1 MRHPLVQ
8 KIILA
13 YEKNQKSARANA
25 RADVQAKIRRQRG
38 SEMIAIHTQNRSGIR
53 FSRTLLEK
61 IKKTIRT
68 AVEAEYPN
76 HTFELNIFFCDD
88 ETIRSYNR
96 EYRGVDRATD
106 VLSFP
111 MFDFGTPELPAA
123 AGRHRPFR
131 AARTGCRQR
140 NTGTR
145 SSGRCAFS
153 PRTPRCI

>member
-1 MRHPLVQ
+1 
-8 KIILA
+8 
-13 YEKNQKSARANA
+13 
-25 RADVQAKIRRQRG
+25 
-38 SEMIAIHTQNRSGIR
+38 MIAIHTQNRSGIR

-106 VLSFP
+106 VLTFP
-111 MFDFGTPELPAA
+111 MFDFGTPELPALLGDIVLSVPRAQAQAEEYGHSFEREMCFLA
-123 AGRHRPFR
+123 AHAALHLIGYDHENEDER
-131 AARTGCRQR
+131 AQMETRQR
-140 NTGTR
+140 EVLSALGIER
-145 SSGRCAFS
+145 
-153 PRTPRCI
+153 

>member
-1 MRHPLVQ
+1 
-8 KIILA
+8 
-13 YEKNQKSARANA
+13 
-25 RADVQAKIRRQRG
+25 
-38 SEMIAIHTQNRSGIR
+38 MIAIHTQNRSGIR

-111 MFDFGTPELPAA
+111 MFDFGTPELPALLGDIVLSVPRAQAQAEEYGHSFEREMCFLA
-123 AGRHRPFR
+123 AHAALHLIGYDHENEDER
-131 AARTGCRQR
+131 AQMETRQR
-140 NTGTR
+140 EVLSALGIER
-145 SSGRCAFS
+145 
-153 PRTPRCI
+153 

>member
-1 MRHPLVQ
+1 
-8 KIILA
+8 
-13 YEKNQKSARANA
+13 
-25 RADVQAKIRRQRG
+25 
-38 SEMIAIHTQNRSGIR
+38 MIAIHTQNRSGIR

-61 IKKTIRT
+61 MKKTIRT

-111 MFDFGTPELPAA
+111 MFDFGTPELPALLGDIVLSVPRAQAQAEEYGHSFEREMCFLA
-123 AGRHRPFR
+123 AHAALHLIGYDHENEDER
-131 AARTGCRQR
+131 AQMETRQR
-140 NTGTR
+140 EVLSALGIER
-145 SSGRCAFS
+145 
-153 PRTPRCI
+153 

>member
-1 MRHPLVQ
+1 
-8 KIILA
+8 
-13 YEKNQKSARANA
+13 
-25 RADVQAKIRRQRG
+25 
-38 SEMIAIHTQNRSGIR
+38 MIAIHTQNRSGIR

-111 MFDFGTPELPAA
+111 MFDFGTPELPALLGDIVLSVPRAQAQAEEYGHSFEREMCFLA
-123 AGRHRPFR
+123 AH
-131 AARTGCRQR
+131 AALHLI
-140 NTGTR
+140 
-145 SSGRCAFS
+145 GRCV
-153 PRTPRCI
+153 

>member
-1 MRHPLVQ
+1 M
-8 KIILA
+8 
-13 YEKNQKSARANA
+13 
-25 RADVQAKIRRQRG
+25 
-38 SEMIAIHTQNRSGIR
+38 
-53 FSRTLLEK
+53 EK

-111 MFDFGTPELPAA
+111 MFDFGTPELPALLGDIVLSVPRAQAQAEEYGHSFEREMCFLA
-123 AGRHRPFR
+123 AHAALHLIGYDHENEDER
-131 AARTGCRQR
+131 AQMETRQR
-140 NTGTR
+140 EVLSALGIER
-145 SSGRCAFS
+145 
-153 PRTPRCI
+153 

>member
-1 MRHPLVQ
+1 
-8 KIILA
+8 
-13 YEKNQKSARANA
+13 
-25 RADVQAKIRRQRG
+25 
-38 SEMIAIHTQNRSGIR
+38 MIAIHTQNRSGIR

-68 AVEAEYPN
+68 AVEAEYPK

-111 MFDFGTPELPAA
+111 MFDFGTPELPALLGDIVLSVPRAQAQAEEYGHSFEREMCFLA
-123 AGRHRPFR
+123 AHAALHLIGYDHENEDER
-131 AARTGCRQR
+131 AQMETRQR
-140 NTGTR
+140 EVLSALGIER
-145 SSGRCAFS
+145 
-153 PRTPRCI
+153 

>member
-1 MRHPLVQ
+1 
-8 KIILA
+8 
-13 YEKNQKSARANA
+13 
-25 RADVQAKIRRQRG
+25 
-38 SEMIAIHTQNRSGIR
+38 MIAIHTQNRSGIR

-111 MFDFGTPELPAA
+111 MFDFGTPELPALLGDIVLSVPRAQAQAEEYGHSFEREMCFLA
-123 AGRHRPFR
+123 AHAALHLIGYDHENEDER
-131 AARTGCRQR
+131 AQMETRQR
-140 NTGTR
+140 EVLSALGLER
-145 SSGRCAFS
+145 
-153 PRTPRCI
+153 

>member
-1 MRHPLVQ
+1 
-8 KIILA
+8 
-13 YEKNQKSARANA
+13 
-25 RADVQAKIRRQRG
+25 
-38 SEMIAIHTQNRSGIR
+38 MIAIHTQNRSGIR

-111 MFDFGTPELPAA
+111 MFDFGTPELPALLGDIVLSVPRAQAQAEEYGHSFEREMCFLSAHA
-123 AGRHRPFR
+123 ALHLIGYDHENEDER
-131 AARTGCRQR
+131 AQMETRQR
-140 NTGTR
+140 EVLSALGIER
-145 SSGRCAFS
+145 
-153 PRTPRCI
+153 

>member
-1 MRHPLVQ
+1 
-8 KIILA
+8 
-13 YEKNQKSARANA
+13 
-25 RADVQAKIRRQRG
+25 
-38 SEMIAIHTQNRSGIR
+38 MIAIHTQNRSGIR

-111 MFDFGTPELPAA
+111 MFDFGTPELPALWA
-123 AGRHRPFR
+123 TSSFPCRAHRR
-131 AARTGCRQR
+131 RQR
-140 NTGTR
+140 NTGHSFER
-145 SSGRCAFS
+145 EMCFLAAHAAL
-153 PRTPRCI
+153 I

>member
-1 MRHPLVQ
+1 
-8 KIILA
+8 
-13 YEKNQKSARANA
+13 
-25 RADVQAKIRRQRG
+25 
-38 SEMIAIHTQNRSGIR
+38 MIAIHTQNRSGIR

-111 MFDFGTPELPAA
+111 MFDFGTPELPALLGDIVLSVPRAQAQAEEYEHSFEREMCFLA
-123 AGRHRPFR
+123 AHAALHLIGYDHENEDER
-131 AARTGCRQR
+131 AQMETRQR
-140 NTGTR
+140 EVLSALGIER
-145 SSGRCAFS
+145 
-153 PRTPRCI
+153 

>member
-1 MRHPLVQ
+1 
-8 KIILA
+8 
-13 YEKNQKSARANA
+13 
-25 RADVQAKIRRQRG
+25 
-38 SEMIAIHTQNRSGIR
+38 MIAIHTQNRSGIR

-111 MFDFGTPELPAA
+111 MFDFGTPELPALLGDIVLSVPRAQAQAEDYGHSFEREMCFLA
-123 AGRHRPFR
+123 AHAALHLIGYDHENEDER
-131 AARTGCRQR
+131 AQMETRQR
-140 NTGTR
+140 EVLSALGIER
-145 SSGRCAFS
+145 
-153 PRTPRCI
+153 

>member
-1 MRHPLVQ
+1 
-8 KIILA
+8 
-13 YEKNQKSARANA
+13 
-25 RADVQAKIRRQRG
+25 
-38 SEMIAIHTQNRSGIR
+38 MIAIHTQNRSGIR

-76 HTFELNIFFCDD
+76 HTFELNNFFCDD

-111 MFDFGTPELPAA
+111 MFDFGTPELPALLGDIVLSVPRAQAQAEEYGHSFEREMCFLA
-123 AGRHRPFR
+123 AHAALHLIGYDHENEDER
-131 AARTGCRQR
+131 AQMETRQR
-140 NTGTR
+140 EVLSALGIER
-145 SSGRCAFS
+145 
-153 PRTPRCI
+153 

>member
-1 MRHPLVQ
+1 
-8 KIILA
+8 
-13 YEKNQKSARANA
+13 
-25 RADVQAKIRRQRG
+25 
-38 SEMIAIHTQNRSGIR
+38 MIAIHTQNRSGIR

-111 MFDFGTPELPAA
+111 MFDFGTPELPALLGDIVLSVPRAQAQAEEYGHSFEREMCFLA
-123 AGRHRPFR
+123 AHAALHLIGYDHENEDER
-131 AARTGCRQR
+131 AQMETRQR
-140 NTGTR
+140 EVLSALR
-145 SSGRCAFS
+145 IER
-153 PRTPRCI
+153 

>member
-1 MRHPLVQ
+1 
-8 KIILA
+8 
-13 YEKNQKSARANA
+13 
-25 RADVQAKIRRQRG
+25 
-38 SEMIAIHTQNRSGIR
+38 MIAIHTQNRSGIR

-61 IKKTIRT
+61 IKNTIRT

-111 MFDFGTPELPAA
+111 MFDFGTPELPALLGDIVLSVPRAQAQAEEYGHSFEREMCFLA
-123 AGRHRPFR
+123 AHAALHLIGYDHENEDER
-131 AARTGCRQR
+131 AQMETRQR
-140 NTGTR
+140 EVLSALGIER
-145 SSGRCAFS
+145 
-153 PRTPRCI
+153 

>member
-1 MRHPLVQ
+1 
-8 KIILA
+8 
-13 YEKNQKSARANA
+13 
-25 RADVQAKIRRQRG
+25 
-38 SEMIAIHTQNRSGIR
+38 MIAIHTQNRSGIR

-76 HTFELNIFFCDD
+76 HTFELNISFCDD

-111 MFDFGTPELPAA
+111 MFDFGTPELPALLGDIVLSVPRAQAQAEEYGHSFEREMCFLA
-123 AGRHRPFR
+123 AHAALHLIGYDHENEDER
-131 AARTGCRQR
+131 AQMETRQR
-140 NTGTR
+140 EVLSALGIER
-145 SSGRCAFS
+145 
-153 PRTPRCI
+153 

>member
-1 MRHPLVQ
+1 
-8 KIILA
+8 
-13 YEKNQKSARANA
+13 
-25 RADVQAKIRRQRG
+25 
-38 SEMIAIHTQNRSGIR
+38 MIAIHTQNRSGIR

-111 MFDFGTPELPAA
+111 MFDFGTPELPALLGDIVLSVPRAQAQAEEYGHSFEREMCFLA
-123 AGRHRPFR
+123 AHAALHLIGYDHETEDER
-131 AARTGCRQR
+131 AQMETRQR
-140 NTGTR
+140 EVLSALGIER
-145 SSGRCAFS
+145 
-153 PRTPRCI
+153 

>member
-1 MRHPLVQ
+1 M
-8 KIILA
+8 
-13 YEKNQKSARANA
+13 
-25 RADVQAKIRRQRG
+25 
-38 SEMIAIHTQNRSGIR
+38 
-53 FSRTLLEK
+53 EK

-111 MFDFGTPELPAA
+111 VFDFGTPELPALLGDIVLSVPRAQAQAEEYGHSFEREMCFLA
-123 AGRHRPFR
+123 AHAALHLIGYDHENEDER
-131 AARTGCRQR
+131 AQMETRQR
-140 NTGTR
+140 EVLSALGIER
-145 SSGRCAFS
+145 
-153 PRTPRCI
+153 

>member
-1 MRHPLVQ
+1 
-8 KIILA
+8 
-13 YEKNQKSARANA
+13 
-25 RADVQAKIRRQRG
+25 
-38 SEMIAIHTQNRSGIR
+38 MIAIHTQNRSGIR

-61 IKKTIRT
+61 MKKTIRT

-111 MFDFGTPELPAA
+111 MFDFGTPDLPALLGDIVLSVPRAQAQAEEYGHSFEREMCFLA
-123 AGRHRPFR
+123 AHAALHLIGYDHENEDER
-131 AARTGCRQR
+131 AQMETRQR
-140 NTGTR
+140 EVLSALGIER
-145 SSGRCAFS
+145 
-153 PRTPRCI
+153 

>member
-1 MRHPLVQ
+1 
-8 KIILA
+8 
-13 YEKNQKSARANA
+13 
-25 RADVQAKIRRQRG
+25 
-38 SEMIAIHTQNRSGIR
+38 MIAIHTQNRSGIR

-111 MFDFGTPELPAA
+111 MFDFGTPELPALLGDIVLSVPRAQAQAEEYGHSFEREMCFLA
-123 AGRHRPFR
+123 AHAALHLIGYDQENEDER
-131 AARTGCRQR
+131 AQMETRQR
-140 NTGTR
+140 EVLSALGIER
-145 SSGRCAFS
+145 
-153 PRTPRCI
+153 

>member
-1 MRHPLVQ
+1 
-8 KIILA
+8 
-13 YEKNQKSARANA
+13 
-25 RADVQAKIRRQRG
+25 
-38 SEMIAIHTQNRSGIR
+38 MIAIHTQNRSGIR

-111 MFDFGTPELPAA
+111 MFDFGTPELPALLGDIVLSVPRAQAQAEEYGHSFEREMCFLA
-123 AGRHRPFR
+123 AH
-131 AARTGCRQR
+131 AALHLIGYDHE
-140 NTGTR
+140 NED
-145 SSGRCAFS
+145 
-153 PRTPRCI
+153 

>member
-1 MRHPLVQ
+1 
-8 KIILA
+8 
-13 YEKNQKSARANA
+13 
-25 RADVQAKIRRQRG
+25 
-38 SEMIAIHTQNRSGIR
+38 MIAIHTQNRSGIR

-76 HTFELNIFFCDD
+76 HTFELNIIFCDD

-111 MFDFGTPELPAA
+111 MFDFGTPELPALLGDIVLSVPRAQAQAEEYGHSFEREMCFLA
-123 AGRHRPFR
+123 AHAALHLIGYDHENEDER
-131 AARTGCRQR
+131 AQMETRQR
-140 NTGTR
+140 EVLSALGIER
-145 SSGRCAFS
+145 
-153 PRTPRCI
+153 

>member
-1 MRHPLVQ
+1 
-8 KIILA
+8 
-13 YEKNQKSARANA
+13 
-25 RADVQAKIRRQRG
+25 
-38 SEMIAIHTQNRSGIR
+38 MIAIHTQNRSGIR

-96 EYRGVDRATD
+96 EYRGIDRATD

-111 MFDFGTPELPAA
+111 MFDFGTPELPALLGDIVLSVPRAQAQAEEYGHSFEREMCFLA
-123 AGRHRPFR
+123 AHAALHLIGYDHENEDER
-131 AARTGCRQR
+131 AQMETRQR
-140 NTGTR
+140 EVLSALGIER
-145 SSGRCAFS
+145 
-153 PRTPRCI
+153 

>member
-1 MRHPLVQ
+1 
-8 KIILA
+8 
-13 YEKNQKSARANA
+13 
-25 RADVQAKIRRQRG
+25 
-38 SEMIAIHTQNRSGIR
+38 MIAIHTQNRSGIR

-68 AVEAEYPN
+68 AVEAEDPN

-111 MFDFGTPELPAA
+111 MFDFGTPELPALLGDIVLSVPRAQAQAEEYGHSFEREMCFLA
-123 AGRHRPFR
+123 AHAALHLIGYDHENEDER
-131 AARTGCRQR
+131 AQMETRQR
-140 NTGTR
+140 EVLSALGIER
-145 SSGRCAFS
+145 
-153 PRTPRCI
+153 

>member
-1 MRHPLVQ
+1 
-8 KIILA
+8 
-13 YEKNQKSARANA
+13 
-25 RADVQAKIRRQRG
+25 
-38 SEMIAIHTQNRSGIR
+38 MIAIHTQNRSGIR

-96 EYRGVDRATD
+96 EYRGVDRATG

-111 MFDFGTPELPAA
+111 MFDFGTPELPALLGDIVLSVPRAQAQAEEYGHSFEREMCFLA
-123 AGRHRPFR
+123 AHAALHLIGYDHENEDER
-131 AARTGCRQR
+131 AQMETRQR
-140 NTGTR
+140 EVLSALGIER
-145 SSGRCAFS
+145 
-153 PRTPRCI
+153 

>member
-1 MRHPLVQ
+1 
-8 KIILA
+8 
-13 YEKNQKSARANA
+13 
-25 RADVQAKIRRQRG
+25 
-38 SEMIAIHTQNRSGIR
+38 MIAIHTQNRSGIR
-53 FSRTLLEK
+53 FIRTLLEK

-111 MFDFGTPELPAA
+111 MFDFGTPELPALLGDIVLSVPRAQAQAEEYGHSFEREMCFLA
-123 AGRHRPFR
+123 AHAALHLIGYDHENEDER
-131 AARTGCRQR
+131 AQMETRQR
-140 NTGTR
+140 EVLSALGIER
-145 SSGRCAFS
+145 
-153 PRTPRCI
+153 

>member
-1 MRHPLVQ
+1 MYFH
-8 KIILA
+8 IFFI
-13 YEKNQKSARANA
+13 
-25 RADVQAKIRRQRG
+25 
-38 SEMIAIHTQNRSGIR
+38 
-53 FSRTLLEK
+53 LEK

-111 MFDFGTPELPAA
+111 MFDFGTPELPALLGDIVLSVPRAQAQAEEYGHSFEREMCFLA
-123 AGRHRPFR
+123 AHAALHLIGYDHENEDER
-131 AARTGCRQR
+131 AQMETRQR
-140 NTGTR
+140 EVLSALGIER
-145 SSGRCAFS
+145 
-153 PRTPRCI
+153 

>member
-1 MRHPLVQ
+1 
-8 KIILA
+8 
-13 YEKNQKSARANA
+13 
-25 RADVQAKIRRQRG
+25 
-38 SEMIAIHTQNRSGIR
+38 MIAIHTQNRSGIR

-111 MFDFGTPELPAA
+111 RFDFGTPELPALLGDIVLSVPRAQAQAEEYGHSFEREMCFLA
-123 AGRHRPFR
+123 AHAALHLIGYDHENEDER
-131 AARTGCRQR
+131 AQMETRQR
-140 NTGTR
+140 EVLSALGIER
-145 SSGRCAFS
+145 
-153 PRTPRCI
+153 

>member
-1 MRHPLVQ
+1 
-8 KIILA
+8 
-13 YEKNQKSARANA
+13 
-25 RADVQAKIRRQRG
+25 
-38 SEMIAIHTQNRSGIR
+38 MIAIHTQNRSGIR

-111 MFDFGTPELPAA
+111 MFDFVTPELPALLGDIVLSVPRAQAQAEEYGHSFEREMCFLA
-123 AGRHRPFR
+123 AHAALHLIGYDHENEDER
-131 AARTGCRQR
+131 AQMETRQR
-140 NTGTR
+140 EVLSALGIER
-145 SSGRCAFS
+145 
-153 PRTPRCI
+153 

>member
-1 MRHPLVQ
+1 
-8 KIILA
+8 
-13 YEKNQKSARANA
+13 
-25 RADVQAKIRRQRG
+25 
-38 SEMIAIHTQNRSGIR
+38 MIAIHTQNRSGIR

-88 ETIRSYNR
+88 ETIRSFNR

-111 MFDFGTPELPAA
+111 MFDFGTPELPALLGDIVLSVPRAQAQAEEYGHSFEREMCFLA
-123 AGRHRPFR
+123 AHAALHLIGYDHENEDER
-131 AARTGCRQR
+131 AQMETRQR
-140 NTGTR
+140 EVLSALGIER
-145 SSGRCAFS
+145 
-153 PRTPRCI
+153 

>member
-1 MRHPLVQ
+1 
-8 KIILA
+8 
-13 YEKNQKSARANA
+13 
-25 RADVQAKIRRQRG
+25 
-38 SEMIAIHTQNRSGIR
+38 MIAIHTQNRSGIR

-106 VLSFP
+106 VLTFP
-111 MFDFGTPELPAA
+111 MFDFGPPELPALLGDIVLSVPRAQAQAEEYGHSFEREMCFLA
-123 AGRHRPFR
+123 AHAALHLIGYDHENEDER
-131 AARTGCRQR
+131 AQMETRQR
-140 NTGTR
+140 EVLSALGIER
-145 SSGRCAFS
+145 
-153 PRTPRCI
+153 